1 MNTTVAIWILVITF
15 FVLIFLSFPVA
26 YAIGIASVVGMMY
39 MGLNLQQIVQLM
51 VKGVFSFSLMAVPFF
66 IIAGEIM
73 GKGGISDRL
82 IKLSDSLVGWMHGGL
97 CRAF

>member
-51 VKGVFSFSLMAVPFF
+51 VKGVFSFRVSAVLDRVNMT
-66 IIAGEIM
+66 IW
-73 GKGGISDRL
+73 KGITMENTNR
-82 IKLSDSLVGWMHGGL
+82 
-97 CRAF
+97 